1 MNEASIGTMTSGSR
15 SLARPF
21 CSSRP
26 SALAKNGQFV
36 LSKSGPL
43 KEQDLAQCKHT
54 KSSIIRAEGA

>member
-1 MNEASIGTMTSGSR
+1 MFIVVEGPSKSK
-15 SLARPF
+15 LARN
-21 CSSRP
+21 P

-36 LSKSGPL
+36 LSKSDPL